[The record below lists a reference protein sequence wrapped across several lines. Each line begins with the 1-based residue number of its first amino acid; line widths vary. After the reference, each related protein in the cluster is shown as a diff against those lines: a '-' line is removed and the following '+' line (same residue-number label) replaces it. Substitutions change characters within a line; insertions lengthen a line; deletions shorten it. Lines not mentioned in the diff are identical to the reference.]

1 MPSLLLVTFLLQ
13 LTLHLINTIGTTPI
27 NESLW
32 SAYSSIF
39 PSQAGTSTKITTLK
53 REVVRLKRELAATS
67 AQDDFAKWAK
77 LRRQHDKAAADYEK
91 IAGES
96 TSAKTAFIS
105 RANTFRTVLTTGL
118 KLFLQFWYSRQALFW
133 IPKGWVPY
141 YAEWILSFPRA
152 PLGSVSLQVWT
163 LACSS
168 VVAMVSEALV
178 ATLVLAM
185 GVMAGQKKTKAGEK
199 KKMERPMTT

>member
-1 MPSLLLVTFLLQ
+1 MPSLLLVTFLLE

-32 SAYSSIF
+32 SAYTTIL
-39 PSQAGTSTKITTLK
+39 PSQAEGSAKVTTLK

-77 LRRQHDKAAADYEK
+77 LKRQHDKAAAEYEK
-91 IAGES
+91 LASETNG
-96 TSAKTAFIS
+96 AKTSFIS
-105 RANTFRTVLTTGL
+105 RTNTVRTILTTGL
-118 KLFLQFWYSRQALFW
+118 KLFLQFWYSKQALFW
-133 IPKGWVPY
+133 IPKGWIPY

-178 ATLVLAM
+178 AALVLGVGAM
-185 GVMAGQKKTKAGEK
+185 KEKRKEVGKK
-199 KKMERPMTT
+199 ERVETPVAT

>member
-27 NESLW
+27 NDFLW
-32 SAYSSIF
+32 SAYTTIF
-39 PSQAGTSTKITTLK
+39 PSQAGSSPKITTLK

-96 TSAKTAFIS
+96 TGAKTAFVS
-105 RANTFRTVLTTGL
+105 RANTTRTVLTTGL
-118 KLFLQFWYSRQALFW
+118 KLFLQVWYSKQALFW

-178 ATLVLAM
+178 ATLVLVM
-185 GVMAGQKKTKAGEK
+185 GTIAGQKKKAGVEQKTEK
-199 KKMERPMTT
+199 PMAT